1 MVVSSESELPLAY
14 AGDGGMIGRLPT
26 IRIRV
31 SSSKSRLWLL
41 ALGLALVGAVRVG
54 AVRAGAGV
62 LISAGAV
69 WADADVVQEDAGV
82 DAAADKAVLVFI
94 FMVLP
99 WSCRC
104 KSGYTMVDTDDAIR
118 RSIRAVDM

>member
-14 AGDGGMIGRLPT
+14 AGDGGMIGRLLT

-31 SSSKSRLWLL
+31 SSSRSRLWLL
-41 ALGLALVGAVRVG
+41 ALGLALVA

-62 LISAGAV
+62 LMSAGAV
-69 WADADVVQEDAGV
+69 WADADVVQAGAGV
-82 DAAADKAVLVFI
+82 DAAADKAVLVFL

-99 WSCRC
+99 WLCRY

-118 RSIRAVDM
+118 QSIRAVDM